1 MFCIQNVSY
10 LVEAADTIIV
20 DDDGTGDYTDIQT
33 AINNAG
39 VGDYIVV
46 KDGTYAE
53 QLTVNVNAL
62 TIVAASG
69 ETPTLYLSSYS
80 VGIDVTATDVL
91 IEGFEIYGN
100 GSLTGGPSPTI
111 RANTGAH
118 GLTVHDNSFKVLT
131 GEIGQIAL
139 YINSGVTNVLFT
151 SNTLTNYEHS
161 VYHAAWISGQQA
173 YYGSIQDVID
183 IADAGET
190 VIVADG
196 IYTEQITVN
205 KSITLTSTTG
215 DYISSEAV
223 IDLGSLATY
232 AIEFEQGCDGATV
245 KGLEIIDS
253 YGIYVNLNAGG
264 EGNVTIQDNYIHDL
278 FVSGAITGG
287 FVVDASCWPPLENWT
302 IQDNILENI
311 TGSLSSGLRPE
322 NMKNVVITGNTI
334 RNMGYSGILLINV
347 DGGVVSNNIVS
358 NIGRAGIQV
367 DNYCTRVITIT
378 YNVVT
383 QANTG
388 SHSGYGGIRFY
399 GQYIPDPHGRPPAE
413 ITVMRNTCND
423 SYNGLAVRNGENI
436 STRNITAR
444 YNSFT
449 NNSNMG
455 VYHGGSGILDA
466 ASNWWGNMWG
476 PYHPTENPSGIGD
489 TVSDTVTFYPWLEFD
504 GYSTPPEVTYEVG
517 IPQANYGLIIS
528 DTTRIGITAYDNET
542 GIDTLTYR
550 TWDTVNRWGP
560 WKNYTDKFT
569 LHEEGKHMV
578 QYNATD
584 NVGTNNTDINTHY
597 VDTTK
602 PSINLQYPNGGE
614 FISGILTIQWDA
626 ADKISDQF
634 NADWFE
640 SQSLTEDY
648 PGHIQSFNPTNNKLT
663 SVQLLLYG
671 DDANISV
678 RIYSDITPIPV
689 PVGHSSQ
696 RLQDIGNPANPVWID
711 FPLEYE
717 LTVDTDATYYLGVT
731 QEIYGT
737 TGFDWYYLNTS
748 IGYDP
753 YPHGHAWLKKTD
765 MLESHPDWD
774 WTFKTMYWE
783 DCRIDVEYS
792 VTGTSPWSTLAEGQI
807 NDGSYI
813 WDTSIY
819 PDGGSYKVRVIA
831 IDEILNMEADAS
843 DGTFTID
850 NTGPSITNI
859 IITDTTIGN
868 TSYTKDEDNL
878 IIKATI
884 TGNPV
889 TIEADL
895 TGFGGSSVTP
905 PTSFTG
911 STATWTIN
919 SITCTPTDGPI
930 TVTITAIDAT
940 GDTSGNI
947 GSIIADNTPP
957 IVDFTRPLPGLY
969 FMDSMRLLPFSYP
982 FVIGQITMGA
992 DAYDDTGSGIK
1003 KVEFY
1008 VEDDLKGTVTE
1019 VPYNYR
1025 WDEAAVGFFKFKII
1039 AYDNVE
1045 HSTTE
1050 EMKDIFMLN
1059 FDIWGQ

>member
-161 VYHAAWISGQQA
+161 VYHAARISGQQA

-423 SYNGLAVRNGENI
+423 SYNGLAVRKHKH
-436 STRNITAR
+436 SK
-444 YNSFT
+444 
-449 NNSNMG
+449 
-455 VYHGGSGILDA
+455 YH
-466 ASNWWGNMWG
+466 
-476 PYHPTENPSGIGD
+476 
-489 TVSDTVTFYPWLEFD
+489 
-504 GYSTPPEVTYEVG
+504 
-517 IPQANYGLIIS
+517 
-528 DTTRIGITAYDNET
+528 
-542 GIDTLTYR
+542 
-550 TWDTVNRWGP
+550 
-560 WKNYTDKFT
+560 
-569 LHEEGKHMV
+569 
-578 QYNATD
+578 
-584 NVGTNNTDINTHY
+584 
-597 VDTTK
+597 
-602 PSINLQYPNGGE
+602 
-614 FISGILTIQWDA
+614 
-626 ADKISDQF
+626 
-634 NADWFE
+634 
-640 SQSLTEDY
+640 
-648 PGHIQSFNPTNNKLT
+648 
-663 SVQLLLYG
+663 
-671 DDANISV
+671 
-678 RIYSDITPIPV
+678 
-689 PVGHSSQ
+689 
-696 RLQDIGNPANPVWID
+696 
-711 FPLEYE
+711 
-717 LTVDTDATYYLGVT
+717 
-731 QEIYGT
+731 
-737 TGFDWYYLNTS
+737 
-748 IGYDP
+748 
-753 YPHGHAWLKKTD
+753 
-765 MLESHPDWD
+765 
-774 WTFKTMYWE
+774 
-783 DCRIDVEYS
+783 C
-792 VTGTSPWSTLAEGQI
+792 
-807 NDGSYI
+807 
-813 WDTSIY
+813 
-819 PDGGSYKVRVIA
+819 
-831 IDEILNMEADAS
+831 
-843 DGTFTID
+843 
-850 NTGPSITNI
+850 
-859 IITDTTIGN
+859 
-868 TSYTKDEDNL
+868 
-878 IIKATI
+878 
-884 TGNPV
+884 
-889 TIEADL
+889 
-895 TGFGGSSVTP
+895 
-905 PTSFTG
+905 
-911 STATWTIN
+911 
-919 SITCTPTDGPI
+919 
-930 TVTITAIDAT
+930 
-940 GDTSGNI
+940 
-947 GSIIADNTPP
+947 
-957 IVDFTRPLPGLY
+957 
-969 FMDSMRLLPFSYP
+969 
-982 FVIGQITMGA
+982 
-992 DAYDDTGSGIK
+992 
-1003 KVEFY
+1003 
-1008 VEDDLKGTVTE
+1008 
-1019 VPYNYR
+1019 
-1025 WDEAAVGFFKFKII
+1025 
-1039 AYDNVE
+1039 
-1045 HSTTE
+1045 
-1050 EMKDIFMLN
+1050 
-1059 FDIWGQ
+1059 